1 MSLSNL
7 TSTCIALNKTRS
19 PCGQVLD
26 LGSDRWCTYHCKKLI
41 KYYKTYK
48 SIEATIEC
56 LDNDNVLNSYSIEK
70 LIDTNT
76 KLIKVYHYR
85 STLREQGYPE
95 YQDAGHQKRLEIIES
110 TIKKIT
116 NRMVK
121 INDTIVKDCD
131 ESISRVKRSS
141 VSTSTKQHKRKKGKQ
156 VHAQLL
162 PEDYINDKLVMKICN
177 HLTKKYLLFLVD
189 VIYKYFTDK
198 FGTEKGSKLFGVSL
212 ACAHGIYKLMYR
224 SEKIL
229 DNPKFT
235 YRTIRP
241 GSILDEVL
249 LEPGSSAKC
258 NYQEFIWKL
267 RMTCEL
273 EYGPDDLTYDSK
285 LKLFFYVIYIVIHS
299 YQINMKEVMV
309 NMIKDEVFE
318 GIQTG
323 YDSGRTPTYRMEVL
337 ANLRDVED
345 VSLYKKAL
353 QQQLDILH
361 NVLDRKRENY
371 PQLNLAFCMKMAWS
385 FEATEW
391 KLYHIANNK
400 CSFISPFGCSDVVD
414 LQTVK
419 ETYDFYHFCVV
430 KRTRI
435 SEYCRKLYG
444 EEFTEDVEWLIATVL
459 NIFSNNFAMIIRE

>member
-1 MSLSNL
+1 MSC
-7 TSTCIALNKTRS
+7 TALNKIQSR
-19 PCGQVLD
+19 CNQVLD
-26 LGSDRWCTYHCKKLI
+26 QGSLQWCTYHCKKLI

-56 LDNDNVLNSYSIEK
+56 LDNDNVLDSYSMKE

-177 HLTKKYLLFLVD
+177 HLTKKYLLFLMEV
-189 VIYKYFTDK
+189 VCKYFTDK
-198 FGTEKGSKLFGVSL
+198 FGTEKGLKLFQTSL
-212 ACAHGIYKLMYR
+212 ACAHGVYKLMYG
-224 SEKIL
+224 SEETVGNSKIM
-229 DNPKFT
+229 
-235 YRTIRP
+235 YRTIVP
-241 GSILDEVL
+241 GSILDEVSL
-249 LEPGSSAKC
+249 KPGSSARC
-258 NYQEFIWKL
+258 NYQEFILKL
-267 RMTCEL
+267 RVVCEL
-273 EYGPDDLTYDSK
+273 EYGADDLTHDSK

-299 YQINMKEVMV
+299 YQIDPNDTLGQTTNVFGGIGIDYDNELIPIYKMKLV
-309 NMIKDEVFE
+309 
-318 GIQTG
+318 
-323 YDSGRTPTYRMEVL
+323 
-337 ANLRDVED
+337 ANLEKEKDD
-345 VSLYKKAL
+345 YLYKKAY
-353 QQQLDILH
+353 QKQREILY
-361 NVLDRKRENY
+361 NVLARGRENY
-371 PQLNLAFCMKMAWS
+371 PQLNLGFCMKMAWT

-391 KLYHIANNK
+391 KLYHIADGK
-400 CSFISPFGCSDVVD
+400 CSFISPFICSDIVD
-414 LQTVK
+414 LQKVK
-419 ETYDFYHFCVV
+419 EVYDFYHFCIV
-430 KRTRI
+430 KRRNI
-435 SEYCRKLYG
+435 SEYCCKLYR
-444 EEFTEDVEWLIATVL
+444 EEFTDEVEWMIATIL
-459 NIFSNNFAMIIRE
+459 GSYSNNFSMLIQE